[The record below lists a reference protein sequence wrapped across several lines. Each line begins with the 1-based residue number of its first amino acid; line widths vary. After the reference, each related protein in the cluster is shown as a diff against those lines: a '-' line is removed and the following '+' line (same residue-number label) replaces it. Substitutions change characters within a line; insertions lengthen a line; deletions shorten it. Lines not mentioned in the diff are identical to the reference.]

1 MFSAVPYFNH
11 TGVSVQ
17 LSDGKRNWG
26 VVNHGGR
33 FAVIA
38 CSARQNTAVKL
49 IDRSLRQNEILHG
62 TKAWVA

>member
-11 TGVSVQ
+11 TGVTVQ

-49 IDRSLRQNEILHG
+49 IDRSL
-62 TKAWVA
+62 